1 MQSLAEN
8 VIKYKPPI
16 LVEVRILWLI
26 HLKRYNF
33 EKSNHFFDKLR
44 RQPMQK
50 KILLPNHNM
59 SVIMAFSIAGG
70 ITPVVY

>member
-26 HLKRYNF
+26 NTFKAVQFRKEQSFLW
-33 EKSNHFFDKLR
+33 
-44 RQPMQK
+44 Q
-50 KILLPNHNM
+50 
-59 SVIMAFSIAGG
+59 IMRTTNAENDFV
-70 ITPVVY
+70 T